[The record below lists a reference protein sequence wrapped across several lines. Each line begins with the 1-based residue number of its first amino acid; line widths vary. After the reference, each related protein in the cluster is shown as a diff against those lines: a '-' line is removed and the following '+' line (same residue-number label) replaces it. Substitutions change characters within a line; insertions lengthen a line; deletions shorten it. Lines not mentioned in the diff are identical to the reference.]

1 MDIFCSFRST
11 GESRAVTAVATILC
25 TLGSLSAVFPL
36 VAAVVP
42 GLLVVAGCAW
52 VEYRQVRARRARAT
66 GSRAAVAAA
75 AVHLTGGPAV
85 VSPRAGGQAGAGA
98 GAGPAGR
105 GRDGAGARC
114 WCPSCWRDAGYWIA
128 ASLGEC
134 VGCALPYLA
143 AADVDGLGGA
153 VGGEG
158 AGDVAA

>member
-11 GESRAVTAVATILC
+11 GESRAVTAGATILC
-25 TLGSLSAVFPL
+25 TLGFLSAVFPL

-52 VEYRQVRARRARAT
+52 VAYRQARRAPAT
-66 GSRAAVAAA
+66 RSRAAVASA
-75 AVHLTGGPAV
+75 AVHLTGGLAL
-85 VSPRAGGQAGAGA
+85 VSPRAGGQAGA

-114 WCPSCWRDAGYWIA
+114 WCPSCCPDAGYSIA

-143 AADVDGLGGA
+143 AADVDGLVGA
-153 VGGEG
+153 VVREG
-158 AGDVAA
+158 AGDAEAA